1 MVMARGHHARNDD
14 AKLLQNLL
22 EACGQCIEVPESYV
36 DIHTGLSGSGVAFV
50 SIVFTHIFKDPALK
64 ISESSLGASSGSWV
78 ISELSCLR
86 TLGFVEPLRL
96 ATLPNSG
103 FRP

>member
-50 SIVFTHIFKDPALK
+50 SIVFTHIFQDPALK
-64 ISESSLGASSGSWV
+64 ISESSLGASSG
-78 ISELSCLR
+78 
-86 TLGFVEPLRL
+86 P
-96 ATLPNSG
+96 
-103 FRP
+103 